1 MSRIQQNPPSYNRVL
16 IKPSSE
22 GGTGTDDLEDF
33 IQGLDIVKADDP
45 DIVLVSNSIESYRPH
60 MPFGLDITPLL
71 NGPSTILDID
81 EAIYTISNYD
91 DEITYN
97 ASSTTGIVVVE
108 RDRVI
113 YKPNLL
119 PTELTTQQQSF
130 ILNGITFTITV
141 NAFTVPTP
149 TLSSPTN
156 GFTLAGRD
164 LYFSV
169 NTPTMTKLDFIGTEF
184 HISAMDDNFNINNT
198 LVYVTDKTNLEI
210 NELAE
215 NTTYFWK
222 ARFVAGKDGYREYG
236 PFSVV
241 RSFSTKTSYSNL
253 ALTRMITQDT
263 TSTGAFFGDDIAIS
277 KDKKTIAVSSLFTNS
292 VFIFIYKN
300 NTWSLIKKLTR
311 PNITITG
318 TVLYGRGLGFCDNGN
333 TLFVGMSTNTSEYGY
348 VFEYTRA
355 DNNYILRSTI
365 RQNTPVVG
373 DSFGYSLAVTED
385 GLHLII
391 SAFNSNVGKGQL
403 YYYVKENSRYVQ
415 KQIII
420 PSGLL
425 TNERL
430 GVCLDMTPDAK
441 TLICSGHGRSTSRGA
456 VYILTRN
463 NETWSNQVMLQLSVR
478 AVNDFFGFSVS
489 ISDDGNTA
497 IIGAHNRE
505 TSKGNAYI
513 YTKIDGVWTQ
523 VANLRPSD
531 ILDNH
536 RFGICVFISGD
547 AKTIYVSADGVNS
560 NRGTV
565 YKYKYTTDNTWVE
578 DGVLQLPVLASGD
591 KFGTRIMGSPDAE
604 LLVVAASNT
613 DINTI
618 IDCGV
623 AYIYK

>member
-60 MPFGLDITPLL
+60 MPFSLDISPLL
-71 NGPSTILDID
+71 NGPSSILDIE

-91 DEITYN
+91 DEVTYR
-97 ASSTTGIVVVE
+97 ASSATDVVVVE
-108 RDRVI
+108 SDRVI
-113 YKPNLL
+113 YKPDLI
-119 PTELTTQQQSF
+119 PIGSTTQQHSF
-130 ILNGITFTITV
+130 ILNGVTFTITV

-149 TLSSPTN
+149 TLASPTD
-156 GFTLAGRD
+156 GFTLAGKD

-169 NTPTMTKLDFIGTEF
+169 NTPTMSKLDFIGTEF
-184 HISAMDDNFNINNT
+184 HISTVSDDFDINNT

-210 NELAE
+210 NDLAE

-236 PFSVV
+236 PFSMV
-241 RSFSTKTSYSNL
+241 RSFSTKTSYNDL
-253 ALTRMITQDT
+253 VLTRAILPDTQ
-263 TSTGAFFGDDIAIS
+263 TSGAFFGDDIAIS
-277 KDKKTIAVSSLFTNS
+277 KDKKTIAVSTFSTNI
-292 VFIFIYKN
+292 VFIFIYKDN
-300 NTWSLIKKLTR
+300 AWYLIKKLTR
-311 PNITITG
+311 PSITISG
-318 TVLYGRGLGFCDNGN
+318 TALYGRGLSFCDNGN
-333 TLFVGMSTNTSEYGY
+333 TLFVGMSTNSSQYGY
-348 VFEYTRA
+348 VFEYTRV

-391 SAFNSNVGKGQL
+391 SAFNSNSAKGQL
-403 YYYVKENSRYVQ
+403 YYYVKENNRYVQ

-425 TNERL
+425 TGERL
-430 GVCLDMTPDAK
+430 GLSLDMTPDAK
-441 TLICSGHGRSTSRGA
+441 TLICSGHGRSMFRGA
-456 VYILTRN
+456 AYILTRN
-463 NETWSNQVMLQLSVR
+463 NETWSDQVMLQLSVR
-478 AVNDFFGFSVS
+478 AVNDYFGLNVS
-489 ISDDGNTA
+489 ISDDGNTV

-547 AKTIYVSADGVNS
+547 AKTIYVSADGVDS

-591 KFGTRIMGSPDAE
+591 KFGTRIVGSPDAE
-604 LLVVAASNT
+604 LLVVTAPNT
-613 DINTI
+613 DNYPL